1 MEPEHG
7 LLIRVHREW
16 HGWRS
21 AEVRFGDLR
30 DVHWFQQPGAPHSL
44 IHAYVSC
51 TALVTGDIPHDCD
64 AKSAPH
70 RLLVCVLK
78 RHALPSAYT
87 ALVRCADQQRTW
99 AAIKVLERARPGP
112 RGASANSR

>member
-1 MEPEHG
+1 MEQEHG

-30 DVHWFQQPGAPHSL
+30 DVHWFQQPGAPQSL

-78 RHALPSAYT
+78 RHAIPSAYA

-99 AAIKVLERARPGP
+99 AAINVLERVRPRP
-112 RGASANSR
+112 RGASADSR

>member
-21 AEVRFGDLR
+21 AEVPFGDLR
-30 DVHWFQQPGAPHSL
+30 DVHWFQPAGAPHSL

-51 TALVTGDIPHDCD
+51 TALVTGDMSHDCD
-64 AKSAPH
+64 TKSAPH

-78 RHALPSAYT
+78 RHAIPSAYS

-99 AAIKVLERARPGP
+99 AAIKVLERARPSPG
-112 RGASANSR
+112 GASADSR

>member
-1 MEPEHG
+1 MEPEYG

-30 DVHWFQQPGAPHSL
+30 DVHWFQQRGAPHSL

-78 RHALPSAYT
+78 RHALPSAYN

-99 AAIKVLERARPGP
+99 TAIKVLERARPGP

>member
-1 MEPEHG
+1 MEPKHG

-16 HGWRS
+16 RGWRS

-30 DVHWFQQPGAPHSL
+30 DIHWLQPSGAPHSL

-51 TALVTGDIPHDCD
+51 TAMVTGEIPHDCD
-64 AKSAPH
+64 GTSAPH

-78 RHALPSAYT
+78 RHALPSAYAT
-87 ALVRCADQQRTW
+87 LVRYADQQAAW
-99 AAIKVLERARPGP
+99 AAIKALERARPSP
-112 RGASANSR
+112 RGASADSR

>member
-1 MEPEHG
+1 MERGHE

-21 AEVRFGDLR
+21 AEVRFSDLQEI
-30 DVHWFQQPGAPHSL
+30 HWHQPSGAPHSL

-51 TALVTGDIPHDCD
+51 TGLVTGDIPHDCD
-64 AKSAPH
+64 GKSAPH
-70 RLLVCVLK
+70 KLLVCVLK

-87 ALVRCADQQRTW
+87 ALVRYADQQRVW
-99 AAIKVLERARPGP
+99 AAIKVQERPRPSP
-112 RGASANSR
+112 RGASADSH